1 MRQGPQ
7 RSGNRNVS
15 SKATPWVKRLSLA
28 AATAALGLGLGGAAQ
43 MPDGRP
49 TPSGFDVPRWVSI
62 KSSPARARRGPGLDH
77 PILWEYRAAGLPV
90 QVIAETRDWRKICD
104 PQGNVAWVHRTI
116 TSGRRTA
123 FNRSDTA
130 LDLHRRPNERSGV
143 RARLA
148 AHALITLDRCDDD
161 WCRVQSGR
169 LRGWAPRQALFGV
182 QEQAQCPPSAP
193 AGAASRG

>member
-1 MRQGPQ
+1 M
-7 RSGNRNVS
+7 S
-15 SKATPWVKRLSLA
+15 SKAAGRVKRLSAVA
-28 AATAALGLGLGGAAQ
+28 AAAVLALGLGAGAQ

-90 QVIAETRDWRKICD
+90 QVISETRDWRKVCD
-104 PQGNVAWVHRTI
+104 PEGNVAWVHRTI

-123 FNRSDTA
+123 FNRTDTA
-130 LDLHRRPNERSGV
+130 LDLRARPDERSGV

-148 AHALITLDRCDDD
+148 PRAVITLDRCEDG

-169 LRGWAPRQALFGV
+169 LRGWVQAQGLFGV
-182 QEQAQCPPSAP
+182 QERAQCSASAT
-193 AGAASRG
+193 AGRASGR